1 MLPLPL
7 LTALPWRLIG
17 AVAACAGLLAT
28 GAYAEHWRAG
38 RAAAIAQAEELAQAL
53 ESAQESQRITARLNA
68 KSQEV
73 QDAYAKRAQVARAD
87 AAAARSELDG
97 LLDTLKAPAG
107 ADPAATA
114 CGVTGAAAVY
124 SDVLGSCASALTR
137 LAAEADERSEKLT
150 ALQEW
155 VKGVLK

>member
-17 AVAACAGLLAT
+17 AVAACAGLFGA

-53 ESAQESQRITARLNA
+53 ESAQEAQRITARLNA
-68 KSQEV
+68 KSQKV
-73 QDAYAKRAQVARAD
+73 QDDYAKRAQVARAD
-87 AAAARSELDG
+87 AAAARNELDG
-97 LLDTLKAPAG
+97 LLDSLKAPTSS
-107 ADPAATA
+107 DPAATA
-114 CGVTGAAAVY
+114 SGITGAAAVY

>member
-1 MLPLPL
+1 MIPIPLVS
-7 LTALPWRLIG
+7 ALPWRLIG
-17 AVAACAGLLAT
+17 AVAACVGLLAT

-38 RAAAIAQAEELAQAL
+38 RAAAIQQAEERAQAL
-53 ESAQESQRITARLNA
+53 EAQQEAQRITARLNA
-68 KSQEV
+68 QSQKV
-73 QDAYAKRAQVARAD
+73 QDDYAKRAQVARAD
-87 AAAARSELDG
+87 AAAARNELDG
-97 LLDTLKAPAG
+97 LLDSLKAPTSS
-107 ADPAATA
+107 DPANAA
-114 CGVTGAAAVY
+114 SGVAGAAAVY

>member
-1 MLPLPL
+1 MLPLTL
-7 LTALPWRLIG
+7 LGGMPWRLIG
-17 AVAACAGLLAT
+17 AAAACVGLLAT
-28 GAYAEHWRAG
+28 GAFAEHWRAG
-38 RAAAIAQAEELAQAL
+38 RAAAIQQAEELAQAL
-53 ESAQESQRITARLNA
+53 EAQQEAQRITARLNA

-87 AAAARSELDG
+87 AAAARNELDG
-97 LLDTLKAPAG
+97 LLDSLKAPTSS
-107 ADPAATA
+107 DPANAA
-114 CGVTGAAAVY
+114 SGVAGAAAVY